1 MFLEL
6 LIAVAIGILSGL
18 LNTLASGGSAV
29 ALPLLITLGLAPAV
43 ANATNRLPVVFA
55 YTAASITFRKAG
67 LFERGLVLRILI
79 PTLLGGAIGAWFAD
93 AVSVRNLTL
102 VINVAVLISLI
113 LLFTAIK
120 NVLMRVFDEPSR
132 YRWQE
137 AVWLFLIGI
146 WLGLVVIDGATYLL
160 LVLILGMRLPLQKA
174 NAYKALVG
182 VTVNALAVALFTRDG
197 NMNWSF
203 AGAMAL
209 GSFLG
214 GHLGAIASLKPWA
227 KIWTYRLLVVVMGF
241 EVIHMAIRYRHGI

>member
-55 YTAASITFRKAG
+55 YTAASITFRRAG

-79 PTLLGGAIGAWFAD
+79 PTLLGGAVGAWFAD